1 MMRRARWLAVGAV
14 LGAVGYQRLHSATR
28 SQASRV
34 DQVSSVRQA
43 ATAVGLAASAAGRT
57 AGHVAGAAGWLA
69 RLVRNSRA
77 AQGRHR
83 AEVGGFIGD
92 VRAGMDDYLDRH
104 QANIDRQY
112 RRTGNTLI
120 TARTPDRAAIPGG
133 SDGAPEHR
141 PGAGGS
147 RVSRAGAGTT
157 SRPTTRRQD

>member
-14 LGAVGYQRLHSATR
+14 LGALGYQRLHRATR
-28 SQASRV
+28 SQASRF

-43 ATAVGLAASAAGRT
+43 ASAAGFAASAAGHT
-57 AGHVAGAAGWLA
+57 AGHVAGAAAWLA
-69 RLVRNSRA
+69 RQVRDRRA
-77 AQGRHR
+77 AEARHR
-83 AEVGGFIGD
+83 SGARGFIGD

-133 SDGAPEHR
+133 PGGGA
-141 PGAGGS
+141 
-147 RVSRAGAGTT
+147 
-157 SRPTTRRQD
+157 